1 MKMQKRT
8 TSVNQYDRTK
18 LKSYG
23 CYHDDCIGKLRPSK
37 NNLILFITSVNF
49 FHPALKYTCNGVA
62 TSVHY
67 KSRLVLISY
76 IHLFTR
82 HMRKTIQICVLNF
95 LFLIPNAHDHL
106 CPGSNSD
113 AKFTFFCYGLAK
125 ITNLTIFRDS
135 LAKIAKFTNLTIF
148 RLSLLRI
155 LQNFQEGFHA
165 THLCF
170 GVLEIV
176 TRS

>member
-95 LFLIPNAHDHL
+95 LFLIPNAHALMTLTMKNLNLLQNDHL

-113 AKFTFFCYGLAK
+113 AKFTFFAM
-125 ITNLTIFRDS
+125 
-135 LAKIAKFTNLTIF
+135 A
-148 RLSLLRI
+148 LRKSQI
-155 LQNFQEGFHA
+155 
-165 THLCF
+165 
-170 GVLEIV
+170 
-176 TRS
+176 